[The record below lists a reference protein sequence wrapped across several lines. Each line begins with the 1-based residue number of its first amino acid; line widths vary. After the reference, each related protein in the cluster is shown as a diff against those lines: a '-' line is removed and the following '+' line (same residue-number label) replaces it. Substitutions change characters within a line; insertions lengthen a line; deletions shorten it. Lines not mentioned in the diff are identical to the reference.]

1 MCGRFGL
8 FASRDD
14 VETRYGVQVPLS
26 VWDGVPRYNIAPSQP
41 VLGVVAGPEAATL
54 RWGLIPAATPP
65 GLRPGRV
72 APARGREWINARVE
86 TVATKQAF
94 RTAFATRRCL
104 VPASGYYEWEGAEAP
119 PGPDEPFQLTPPSAR
134 RPHWHGRRGEPLFS
148 MAGIV
153 ASWEPEPGVESIES
167 VAIVTTDAVPGVAS
181 VHPRMP
187 LVLPRARES
196 EWLERAPTP
205 DQLVALVGEAAQL
218 SWVSRVVG
226 DAVNSPRNEGAS
238 LINPR

>member
-14 VETRYGVQVPLS
+14 VETRFGVDVPVS
-26 VWDGVPRYNIAPSQP
+26 VWDGAPRYNVAPSQP
-41 VLGVVAGPEAATL
+41 VLGVLPNAEVASL
-54 RWGLIPAATPP
+54 RWGLIPADTPP

-72 APARGREWINARVE
+72 APAHGREWINARVE
-86 TVATKQAF
+86 TVATKRAF

-104 VPASGYYEWEGAEAP
+104 VPASGYYEWEGKETA

-134 RPHWHGRRGEPLFS
+134 RPHWHAREHTALFA

-153 ASWEPEPGVESIES
+153 ASWTPEPDVEAIES
-167 VAIVTTDAVPGVAS
+167 VAIVTTDAVPGVAA

-187 LVLPRARES
+187 LVLPPEREAD
-196 EWLERAPTP
+196 WLARAPAP
-205 DQLVALVGEAAQL
+205 DELNALVEESARLA
-218 SWVSRVVG
+218 WASRVVG

-238 LINPR
+238 LIDPR